1 MRIIKDPISL
11 VRVAHGLV
19 YNPNFVSSGVVR
31 KYYRD
36 SLAIVEIIIRQIP
49 RRIKDDTQ

>member
-1 MRIIKDPISL
+1 MRIIKDPMSL
-11 VRVAHGLV
+11 VRVAHELI
-19 YNPNFVSSGVVR
+19 YNHNFISGGGR